1 MKRVIHVT
9 TVHPRDDIRIFR
21 KECVSL
27 ARAGYEVVQ
36 VVSDGQGNA
45 TVEGVRIVDIGARPK
60 GRVLR
65 MLRQGRSALAAVR
78 RELAAS
84 ALVHIHDP
92 ELLPLAATLAR
103 EGVPVVYDAHEDVP
117 RQILTKQWLPAA
129 LRPWVSSHF
138 ERYENR
144 QVQVLAAVAAATPH
158 IAARFKPVARRSVAV
173 CNYPF
178 LDELAPPLARAGGAP
193 EGAQQ
198 DAHAGVH
205 GGPRA
210 GAAGSAPGGA
220 QGGQQGDHEGV
231 KHGLPRE
238 RAVCYV
244 GGLMRTRGLLQMV
257 RAVALVPGLRFIV
270 CGAFEDAAFEAQ
282 LRAEPG
288 WAQVEYLG
296 QVGRAQVRQ
305 VLARSRAG
313 LVTLLPLPSYVD
325 SLPIKMFEYMSAELP
340 VVASHFPLWQGII
353 ERHGCGVC
361 VDPTDVP
368 AIAQALRE
376 IVDDSPRVTAYGRA
390 GRAAVMSQF
399 HWPVAERELLALYAE
414 LIGAP

>member
-27 ARAGYEVVQ
+27 ARAGYEVIQ
-36 VVSDGQGNA
+36 VVSDGHGPA
-45 TVEGVRIVDIGARPK
+45 VVDGVRIVDIGARPK
-60 GRVLR
+60 GRMAR

-78 RELAAS
+78 RELAAPDAAS
-84 ALVHIHDP
+84 LGAAPPSGPPALVHIHDP

-117 RQILTKQWLPAA
+117 RQILTKQWLPAV
-129 LRPWVSSHF
+129 LRPAVSCTF
-138 ERYENR
+138 ERYENW
-144 QVQVLAAVAAATPH
+144 QVATLAAVSGATPH

-178 LDELAPPLARAGGAP
+178 LDELAPPLEPTNGAF
-193 EGAQQ
+193 GAT
-198 DAHAGVH
+198 
-205 GGPRA
+205 
-210 GAAGSAPGGA
+210 
-220 QGGQQGDHEGV
+220 
-231 KHGLPRE
+231 RE

-244 GGLMRTRGLLQMV
+244 GGLMRTRGLLHMV
-257 RAVALVPGLRFIV
+257 QAVALVPGLRLIL

-288 WAQVEYLG
+288 WAQVEFLG
-296 QVGRAQVRQ
+296 QVDRAQVRQ
-305 VLARSRAG
+305 VLARARAG

-340 VVASHFPLWQGII
+340 VVASNFPLWQGII

-361 VDPTDVP
+361 VNPNDV
-368 AIAQALRE
+368 AAMAQALRA
-376 IVDDSPRVTAYGRA
+376 IVDDAPRVAALGRA
-390 GRAAVMSQF
+390 GRAAVMSQY
-399 HWPVAERELLALYAE
+399 HWPVAERELLALYAD